1 MRGRIAHLAA
11 RMIAV
16 DGVRDYGLAKRKA
29 ARQVGAPD
37 SRNLPTNLEIEDALR
52 AYQAL
57 YQADEHPE
65 QLQQLR
71 RLALEMMRLL
81 EAVQPA
87 PDGTGAFR
95 QRRPPRRD
103 TSPFVHRRCEGAGG
117 VPAESGDPVPHTGNP
132 GLVGRCQLGG
142 AELLDQLDRRRLLRH
157 RAGYATPAPATAHD
171 FRRASAGARDHPI
184 RRISGHGCRPVEA
197 EAQRGA
203 SPGFVPSHPSR
214 SQRAACKAK

>member
-29 ARQVGAPD
+29 ARQAGAPD

-81 EAVQPA
+81 EPFNPHLTGPVLSGSAGRHAEIHLHLYTDDVKELEVFLLNREIPFRTRETRVWSGDVSAVVPSFLISSRDA
-87 PDGTGAFR
+87 DYSVTVLGTR
-95 QRRPPRRD
+95 
-103 TSPFVHRRCEGAGG
+103 HRRQPLRMTSDGRPLERATIQSVESLVMGAG
-117 VPAESGDPVPHTGNP
+117 
-132 GLVGRCQLGG
+132 Q
-142 AELLDQLDRRRLLRH
+142 
-157 RAGYATPAPATAHD
+157 
-171 FRRASAGARDHPI
+171 
-184 RRISGHGCRPVEA
+184 
-197 EAQRGA
+197 
-203 SPGFVPSHPSR
+203 
-214 SQRAACKAK
+214 